1 MAAGS
6 FFDQRGGGAEYLCL
20 PDEPEFMEFTPGQ
33 QDIRSKVYGAEYEIS
48 SDNIFFNDLNEFNV
62 PCAAC
67 AAVER
72 ANKIM
77 IPAKVTCPPTWTRE
91 YYGYLMSA
99 RNDFQRTSYE
109 CVVMNAE
116 AIPGT
121 GSDINGALFYP
132 VEAVCHGIDCDNT
145 PYEDG
150 AELACVVC
158 TK

>member
-1 MAAGS
+1 
-6 FFDQRGGGAEYLCL
+6 
-20 PDEPEFMEFTPGQ
+20 MEFVPGQ
-33 QDIRSKVYGAEYEIS
+33 QGTRSKVYGAEYHIV
-48 SDNIFFNDLNEFNV
+48 NNNMFFNGLHDFNV

-77 IPAKVTCPPTWTRE
+77 IPAKVTCPPTWIRE
-91 YYGYLMSA
+91 YYGYLMA
-99 RNDFQRTSYE
+99 EQHNHQRTSYE
-109 CVVMNAE
+109 CVDVDAE

-121 GSDINGALFYP
+121 GSDINGVLFYP
-132 VEAVCHGIDCDNT
+132 VEAVCIGIDCDNT
-145 PYEDG
+145 AYEDG